1 MLTVDKVA
9 RPNNLFKFMMID
21 QWSPDT
27 NYNNWDVRRDYTP
40 SRIYDELYY
49 YTQYLSVC
57 QTLKYHISF
66 PILMASYDLGFE
78 QDYSLFNR
86 TYSYFQLRAKNES
99 VRLDAMKYLKRLMD
113 QLTGSNYNRTKT
125 LNEFFVSDDNLLIL
139 DKTALEM
146 VIKNEKIKDIVIIG
160 KAWESCLRIR
170 PVGFNNLDLST
181 CNYYI
186 IPKLCYKL
194 NGTNVEESDLESCT
208 QTKWSLC
215 DSDVTYN
222 NDIDKEHIDIY
233 KLIEI
238 IK

>member
-1 MLTVDKVA
+1 
-9 RPNNLFKFMMID
+9 
-21 QWSPDT
+21 
-27 NYNNWDVRRDYTP
+27 
-40 SRIYDELYY
+40 
-49 YTQYLSVC
+49 
-57 QTLKYHISF
+57 
-66 PILMASYDLGFE
+66 MASYDLGFE

-99 VRLDAMKYLKRLMD
+99 VRLNAMKYLKRLMD

-208 QTKWSLC
+208 QTTWSLC

-238 IK
+238 TK